1 MQPSEL
7 ACSAIQALWMSTCLP
22 ETLLFKHAV
31 VRSLK
36 GVQAE
41 VLHEIVTGAAGSEF
55 ARKHRIEGN
64 TSVAEF
70 RDRVAV
76 NEYEDLQPWIEK
88 IADGGEN
95 ILSREKVLMFEE
107 TSGSTSGSR
116 LIPYTNALQK
126 AFNRALHP
134 WLFDLYSHV
143 PAIWGG
149 PAYWVVT
156 PRTAG
161 RKTSGGVP
169 VGFAAD
175 SDYFGRWAKPLID
188 SLMAVPDAVKS
199 YGSGQTWRY
208 LTLLS
213 LLRCDGL
220 RLISLWNP
228 TFFTALINDV
238 NEWAEELAADLHDGT
253 CCSEKIGTLAPA
265 EVASFCA
272 RPMPLRAK
280 LLTSAV
286 AALRAGRCAEFAGM
300 LWPELAMISSWTEA
314 EAASGAAQLREYFP
328 RQIWQSKGLLATEG
342 AVTLPVLSAPTPVL
356 AARSAFFEF
365 EEGEEGG
372 GDLKLAHELEAGGRY
387 RVIMTTFGGLYRYR
401 LHDIV
406 EMRGWWRRLPC
417 LAFIGKEAMVCD
429 LSGEKLSAAH
439 IKAILNA
446 LPGKFVSA
454 FVAPE
459 KPSAQE
465 LPGYLL
471 IASKDETSL
480 REPELATALE
490 SALCQNIHYRWSREA
505 GQLQAARVMLLP
517 ISPDQLVQLRQKRV
531 EEEGVALST
540 AKHGVLSRQPGWVN
554 WLSRQF

>member
-22 ETLLFKHAV
+22 ETFLFKRAAAK
-31 VRSLK
+31 SLK
-36 GVQAE
+36 ALQTE
-41 VLHEIVTGAAGSEF
+41 VLREIVAGAAGSEF
-55 ARKHRIEGN
+55 ARKHCITGN
-64 TSVAEF
+64 TGVAEF

-95 ILSREKVLMFEE
+95 VLSREKVLMFEE

-116 LIPYTNALQK
+116 LIPYTASLQN

-134 WLFDLYSHV
+134 WLFDLYSHL

-161 RKTSGGVP
+161 SKTSGGVP
-169 VGFAAD
+169 VGFAED
-175 SDYFGRWAKPLID
+175 SDYFGRWARPLID
-188 SLMAVPDAVKS
+188 SLMAVSDKVKN
-199 YGSGQTWRY
+199 YGSGQIWRY
-208 LTLLS
+208 LTLLA
-213 LLRCDGL
+213 LLRSDGL

-228 TFFTALINDV
+228 TFFIALVNDV
-238 NEWAEELAADLHDGT
+238 NEWHEELAADLRDGT
-253 CCSEKIGTLAPA
+253 CHPEKIGKSAPA

-286 AALRAGRCAEFAGM
+286 TALRAGRRAEFASM
-300 LWPELAMISSWTEA
+300 LWPKLAMISSWTEA

-328 RQIWQSKGLLATEG
+328 QQIWQSKGLLATEG
-342 AVTLPVLSAPTPVL
+342 AVTLPVMSAQTPVL

-365 EEGEEGG
+365 EEGEEGC
-372 GDLKLAHELEAGGRY
+372 GDLKLAHELETGGRY

-406 EMRGWWRRLPC
+406 EMCGWWRRLPC

-439 IKAILNA
+439 IRAILND

-459 KPSAQE
+459 KPMAPA

-471 IASKDETSL
+471 VASRDETSL
-480 REPELATALE
+480 SEPELATALE
-490 SALCQNIHYRWSREA
+490 SSLCENIHYRWSREA

-517 ISPDQLVQLRQKRV
+517 VSPDQLIQLRQKRV
-531 EEEGVALST
+531 EEEGGALST
-540 AKHGVLSRQPGWVN
+540 AKYGVLSRQSGWEN
-554 WLSRQF
+554 WLNRQF